1 MSKELDP
8 SLFGEGAWAS
18 PRGLEKTKTGFDA
31 VAHVEQKIADM
42 RVQHRE
48 LKEEMAR
55 LASHLDEF
63 KHSSNTKFDRLA
75 QQIARLE
82 GLQAKVHQEVTTRV
96 SQIHSRLGERQ
107 SVDMKVQE
115 MIDRHQAMLR
125 SAEMRMQQMQKILAE
140 KEAQMMSAQMSL
152 NDARIE
158 IARLKRL

>member
-18 PRGLEKTKTGFDA
+18 ARGVEKPKPGFDA
-31 VAHVEQKIADM
+31 VAHVEQKIAEL
-42 RVQHRE
+42 RLGHRE
-48 LKEEMAR
+48 LKEELSR
-55 LASHLDEF
+55 LASVFDEF
-63 KHSSNTKFDRLA
+63 KHSSGVRFDRLA
-75 QQIARLE
+75 QQVARLE

-107 SVDMKVQE
+107 TMDMKVQE

-125 SAEMRMQQMQKILAE
+125 SAEMRLQQTTKLLAE
-140 KEAQMMSAQMSL
+140 KEAQMMSAQMAL